1 MLVRYRKA
9 IVFVVL
15 FCLFSCTS
23 CGVKQN
29 TDKQEVKKKITWEG
43 DYPYANST
51 DIEFVKSK
59 FPNIEEIKSVSYIYE
74 KKSNDREIGLEWIHF
89 EGIINIGKNFSEK
102 IAREYD
108 WEPCDTIPNLSI
120 KTKNTDYMYCEEF
133 TDDYTSDSFVGEF
146 YFVPSSKQLIFYG
159 EY

>member
-1 MLVRYRKA
+1 MKKYISLSIVIVAVFLV
-9 IVFVVL
+9 
-15 FCLFSCTS
+15 
-23 CGVKQN
+23 GVYSKIN
-29 TDKQEVKKKITWEG
+29 DVEIKKKSKENV
-43 DYPYANST
+43 YS

-59 FPNIEEIKSVSYIYE
+59 FPNIEEIESVSYIYE

-89 EGIINIGKNFSEK
+89 EGIINIGKNFSEE

-133 TDDYTSDSFVGEF
+133 MDDYTSDSFVGEF

>member
-1 MLVRYRKA
+1 MILVRFY
-9 IVFVVL
+9 V
-15 FCLFSCTS
+15 
-23 CGVKQN
+23 
-29 TDKQEVKKKITWEG
+29 
-43 DYPYANST
+43 P
-51 DIEFVKSK
+51 
-59 FPNIEEIKSVSYIYE
+59 VSYTHLDVY
-74 KKSNDREIGLEWIHF
+74 KRQGLEWIHF

>member
-1 MLVRYRKA
+1 MMKKYISISVIILA
-9 IVFVVL
+9 VFCV
-15 FCLFSCTS
+15 
-23 CGVKQN
+23 GVYCKIN
-29 TDKQEVKKKITWEG
+29 DVEIKKKSEEKV
-43 DYPYANST
+43 YS

-59 FPNIEEIKSVSYIYE
+59 FPKIEEIESVSYIYE

-102 IAREYD
+102 IEKEYD
-108 WEPCDTIPNLSI
+108 WEQCDTIPNLSM
-120 KTKNTDYMYCEEF
+120 KTKNMDYMYCEEF

-146 YFVPSSKQLIFYG
+146 YFAPSSKQLIFSG